1 MKNVL
6 VINAGSSSIKYQLI
20 DMDTETVIAKG
31 LVERIGIDGSAIT
44 HKPNGKDP
52 VTIEKPMKTH
62 MEGMQLMIS
71 LLTDKTHGVIDDLSS
86 IKAVGHRV
94 LHGGA
99 DFASSFV
106 IDGADGKVM
115 AAIRDCIELGP
126 LHNPA
131 NIMGIEACEKVM
143 PGIPN
148 VAVFDTAFH
157 ATMPKKA
164 FMYGIPYELYKQYR
178 IRRYGFHGTSH
189 RYVAKRAAEIIGK
202 PEEGLKIITCH
213 LGNGSSIAAVMDG
226 KSVDTSMGYTPQE
239 GLVMGTRAGDM
250 DCSIMPYLM
259 KKLDMTPD
267 QATDY
272 INKKC
277 GVLGISGVSSDFRDL
292 WAAAEEGNERAKI
305 ALDVFIYRI
314 RKYIGAYA
322 AAMGG
327 VDVITFAGGIGEN
340 DSRIRKLCLENLEFM
355 GVELDEAKNDGK
367 RNEGVI
373 SRDSSRVTVLV
384 VPTDEEM
391 VIARDTVELAG
402 I

>member
-31 LVERIGIDGSAIT
+31 LVERIGIEGSAIT
-44 HKPNGKDP
+44 HKPSGKDP
-52 VTIEKPMKTH
+52 VTIQKPMKSH
-62 MEGMQLMIS
+62 MDGMLLMID
-71 LLTDKTHGVIDDLSS
+71 LLTDKTHGVISDLSS
-86 IKAVGHRV
+86 IQAVGHRV

-99 DFASSFV
+99 DFACSIV
-106 IDGADGKVM
+106 IDGAEGKVM
-115 AAIRDCIELGP
+115 EAIRDCVELGP

-164 FMYGIPYELYKQYR
+164 FLYGVPYEIYKKYR
-178 IRRYGFHGTSH
+178 LRRYGFHGTSH
-189 RYVAKRAAEIIGK
+189 RYVAKRAAAILGK

-292 WAAAEEGNERAKI
+292 WAAAEEGNERAQI

-340 DSRIRKLCLENLEFM
+340 DRRIRKACVENLEFM
-355 GVELDEAKNDGK
+355 GVKFDEAANQAVKG
-367 RNEGVI
+367 EGVI
-373 SRDSSRVTVLV
+373 SAKDSRVAVLV

-391 VIARDTVELAG
+391 VIARDTVELTG